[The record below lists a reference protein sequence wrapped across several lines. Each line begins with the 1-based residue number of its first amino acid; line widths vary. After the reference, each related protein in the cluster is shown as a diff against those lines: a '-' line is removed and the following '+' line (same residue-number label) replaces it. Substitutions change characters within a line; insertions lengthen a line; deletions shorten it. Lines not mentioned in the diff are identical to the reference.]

1 MELQVEAS
9 DWVAQLLRHALRDG
23 PWPSV
28 ETRFL
33 NPPEQDWVS
42 LGLTPGSSDDD
53 VTLSALV
60 FVSGVGDGRHQ
71 SLTLHRITG
80 GARDR
85 SDTQLGPSTKL
96 SRHPAVAAGQVL
108 ARLEVAF
115 GSAPHSWGEPEDR
128 RSD

>member
-23 PWPSV
+23 PWPTL
-28 ETRFL
+28 EARFS

-42 LGLTPGSSDDD
+42 LGLTPAAEDDD

-60 FVSGVGDGRHQ
+60 FVSGIGDGRHQ

-80 GARDR
+80 GARER
-85 SDTQLGPSTKL
+85 SNTQLGPSTKL

-115 GSAPHSWGEPEDR
+115 RSAPQSWHEPEDR
-128 RSD
+128 SSG